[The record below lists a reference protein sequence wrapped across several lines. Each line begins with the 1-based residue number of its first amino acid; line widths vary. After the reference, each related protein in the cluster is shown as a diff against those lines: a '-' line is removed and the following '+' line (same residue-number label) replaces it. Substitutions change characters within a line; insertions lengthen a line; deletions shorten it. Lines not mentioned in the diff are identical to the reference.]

1 MLNVFSQR
9 VKTFNIFEEL
19 NSYKLYL
26 QNLIVRRYVK
36 EIIEKRSVS
45 GNVNFRFEC
54 IITI

>member
-26 QNLIVRRYVK
+26 QHVIERRYVK
-36 EIIEKRSVS
+36 EIIEKMSVS